1 MTTGNRNPGSGV
13 LEKGKTRLSPPPLY
27 KVILINDD
35 FTPMDF
41 VIKVLRSFFAM
52 NEEMATRIMLKIH
65 TEGASVCGIYPSD
78 IAVTKVQQVNEFS
91 RQNQHPLQ
99 CVMEKE

>member
-1 MTTGNRNPGSGV
+1 MAADNQNPGSV
-13 LEKGKTRLSPPPLY
+13 IEKGKTRLIPPPLY

-41 VIKVLRSFFAM
+41 VIKVLRLFFFM
-52 NEEMATRIMLKIH
+52 DEEMATRIMLKIH
-65 TEGASVCGIYPSD
+65 TEGAGVCGTYPGD
-78 IAVTKVQQVNEFS
+78 IAATKVQKINEFS
-91 RQNQHPLQ
+91 KQNQHPLM

>member
-1 MTTGNRNPGSGV
+1 MATDNQNPGNT
-13 LEKGKTRLSPPPLY
+13 LEKGRTRLSPPPLY

-41 VIKVLRSFFAM
+41 VVKVLRHFFFM
-52 NEEMATRIMLKIH
+52 SEEMATRIMMKIH
-65 TEGASVCGIYPSD
+65 TEGAGICGIYPSD

-91 RQNQHPLQ
+91 RQNQHPLM